1 MVEIVE
7 HLNQAF
13 LQHCCS
19 AGHSSESLIVLVYS
33 VLYVGQTMRT

>member
-1 MVEIVE
+1 MVEFVE

-13 LQHCCS
+13 LQHCC
-19 AGHSSESLIVLVYS
+19 ESLIVLVYC